1 MFYRYNNETYRILD
15 VAWDKDPTYQFT
27 KRDGTQ
33 QTLSQ
38 YYREV
43 KFCLDK
49 SLFFFILRILEI

>member
-43 KFCLDK
+43 KYCLNK
-49 SLFFFILRILEI
+49 FFSLFFEF